1 MKSLIV
7 LVSYHHNNT
16 QKVAETMAK
25 VLEAPIKTP
34 RQANPDARALVY
46 SVF

>member
-16 QKVAETMAK
+16 QKVAEVIAK
-25 VLEAPIKTP
+25 VIDAEIEASAT
-34 RQANPDARALVY
+34 N
-46 SVF
+46 